1 MNITR
6 LNFKEAIP
14 ILLKN
19 VGQANFVALDFE
31 MSGIESPF
39 ILDPSLTDSVTLIL
53 PRFNPDIIRLNVGF
67 KGLFLSNWDYAQS
80 KYKTTKSYTLL
91 ITFIFTL

>member
-53 PRFNPDIIRLNVGF
+53 
-67 KGLFLSNWDYAQS
+67 Y
-80 KYKTTKSYTLL
+80 
-91 ITFIFTL
+91 